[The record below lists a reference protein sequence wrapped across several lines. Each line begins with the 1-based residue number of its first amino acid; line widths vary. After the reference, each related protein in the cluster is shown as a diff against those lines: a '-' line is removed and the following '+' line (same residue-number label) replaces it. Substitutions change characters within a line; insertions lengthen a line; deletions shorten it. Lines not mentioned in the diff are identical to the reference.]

1 MQRLEQETID
11 ALVLVEGIAIIHI
24 NTKYTT
30 GSFSSKDITKKIEKQ
45 TLHVDDTANKSFKYK
60 KQNYELLPTQS
71 YSQNLQL
78 MTISPGTCSCNSTM
92 EFIQLSDRGREV

>member
-45 TLHVDDTANKSFKYK
+45 TL
-60 KQNYELLPTQS
+60 
-71 YSQNLQL
+71 L
-78 MTISPGTCSCNSTM
+78 MTQQIKVSNIKNKIMNC
-92 EFIQLSDRGREV
+92 FQLKVTHRTYN